1 MGIIYTAS
9 STPGVAMKSTGGPV
23 IGQAMS
29 EYDGVGTG
37 MVVVIKN
44 FDFGQE
50 SVLLGDI
57 CQSLPQMDVMRFS
70 ILIPTIIRRG
80 T

>member
-1 MGIIYTAS
+1 MPVKVVTENGTIKIGDYLTAS

-57 CQSLPQMDVMRFS
+57 CNHC
-70 ILIPTIIRRG
+70 RRWM
-80 T
+80 